1 MRHATGG
8 GGTRENPR
16 RGRFDYVIT
25 TCVRAR
31 EERARRG
38 WSREPKNGTPRLG
51 VKYLGALLALTVALT
66 GPAPPVCFCASER
79 GREAPRRDA
88 RGGCPTPV
96 RPRWRPRLGSSRC
109 ARVLRLPRRDERARS
124 PGSPSTQ
131 NPASSVVAVGGSDAG
146 IPDRVAPFP
155 GSRLTPDPHLPR
167 PQRRKRYSEAG
178 VLFTD
183 AYLARVEALPD
194 GPRAAAAGAGASATA
209 DDAPTPTHPADAFK
223 RAMRRFTTL
232 GSTYAEMESLQELI
246 DILVELAGG
255 PRARAPATP
264 RRPRAASDALPKPT
278 RSTRRARKR
287 HRPSSR
293 PPRAYSSMLFLS
305 NSRPI
310 HRHLITSARRFPPAA
325 REAAERALDEEV
337 ASALAR
343 AADDDE
349 ASGAGRMRPLAALAS
364 VNGCQPQTGMEQRV
378 LRRAAVPA
386 AALVARGAPWS

>member
-1 MRHATGG
+1 MRLQKPRRASGADALVVG
-8 GGTRENPR
+8 RRRCRRGCQNAGARRRDGTRAGGIRPR
-16 RGRFDYVIT
+16 YV
-25 TCVRAR
+25 RD
-31 EERARRG
+31 
-38 WSREPKNGTPRLG
+38 G
-51 VKYLGALLALTVALT
+51 VQD
-66 GPAPPVCFCASER
+66 
-79 GREAPRRDA
+79 REAAGARAFRVSRGATSA
-88 RGGCPTPV
+88 RGG
-96 RPRWRPRLGSSRC
+96 
-109 ARVLRLPRRDERARS
+109 
-124 PGSPSTQ
+124 PSAQ

-146 IPDRVAPFP
+146 IPRSRRALPRVPPDHPPTPPAPF
-155 GSRLTPDPHLPR
+155 TPR

-209 DDAPTPTHPADAFK
+209 DDSPAPAHPADAFK

-255 PRARAPATP
+255 ARAGT
-264 RRPRAASDALPKPT
+264 RAADAAGAAKSAKKMVEVASAPPETETETDDAT
-278 RSTRRARKR
+278 RTPSPEFAPAARVFLG
-287 HRPSSR
+287 
-293 PPRAYSSMLFLS
+293 MLFLA

-325 REAAERALDEEV
+325 REAAERALDEEI
-337 ASALAR
+337 ASALA
-343 AADDDE
+343 AAAADDE

-386 AALVARGAPWS
+386 AALVARGAWGSREVEASDGFEIFGFGFHVSFFIFARTAWKEDGTRLRK